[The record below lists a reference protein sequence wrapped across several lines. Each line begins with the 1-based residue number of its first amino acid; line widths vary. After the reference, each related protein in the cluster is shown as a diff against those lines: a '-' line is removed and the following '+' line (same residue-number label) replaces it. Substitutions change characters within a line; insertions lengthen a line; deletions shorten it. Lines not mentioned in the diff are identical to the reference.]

1 MAGTGM
7 PPLSSSGVFTVA
19 DSILIDAPPE
29 KVWKILLDFG
39 SYKECVSVSDS
50 SAERSRGQRLI
61 SASGA
66 ALADQTPKV
75 GTKLLISPVHLPPT
89 MGTPGFMQSH
99 SVTVR
104 VTTLDNENF
113 RAAWVTAN
121 GLPAWVLHA
130 ERWQMLTVEGGQTK
144 YETVEVYRGVGAYVV
159 KFFTG
164 KYLVLGVRAMAEGL
178 KKRAESA

>member
-39 SYKECVSVSDS
+39 SYKEWNAFV
-50 SAERSRGQRLI
+50 RGQRLI